1 MSSVRA
7 DCAFVWFGLDC
18 FKPLMCCDGLQCHW
32 LCRLRHSCLDFLQDR
47 APLFHWFVGMLVPHR
62 LPQALEGLKH
72 VGQVSKHLWL
82 TQVVTRFNAL
92 GCMQHDF
99 AWLMGVDLKWSSG
112 GIDWLNGL
120 QIRRCILQCQAIYA
134 NLRDDCVSVSHNSA
148 NWQGSGLGNIKVDG
162 VIVFRSDFLGMF
174 APGLDQRFSSCK
186 NSDLKSLKILST
198 MSTCLGRCSGEP
210 SPIFALCFQTLA
222 NPPGNPAASL
232 IDCQSSWRSLA
243 TVGGGK

>member
-1 MSSVRA
+1 MQQVSLVSSVRA

-174 APGLDQRFSSCK
+174 APGLDQRFFK
-186 NSDLKSLKILST
+186 LQELGFEVFEDLVNDVHL
-198 MSTCLGRCSGEP
+198 SGEV
-210 SPIFALCFQTLA
+210 Q
-222 NPPGNPAASL
+222 
-232 IDCQSSWRSLA
+232 R
-243 TVGGGK
+243 